1 MMNLHE
7 FDFEL
12 NAEPDAAP
20 GRVRKPALDPVSA
33 WAAMVLVAIALLL
46 AVTIGLHEGA
56 PDSDAGRAAPATP
69 VQPAL
74 VQPADYFPNGYV
86 NRATEPE
93 KQYDTF

>member
-1 MMNLHE
+1 MNLHE

-12 NAEPDAAP
+12 NAESEATP
-20 GRVRKPALDPVSA
+20 GRVRKSALDPVSA
-33 WAAMVLVAIALLL
+33 WSAMTLVAIALLL

-56 PDSDAGRAAPATP
+56 PDSDTARAAPTTP
-69 VQPAL
+69 VRPTL

-93 KQYDTF
+93 KQYETF